1 MKSIKFIIVGFLF
14 GITMYMTEALSWFRI
29 FEMFKFQA
37 FHMYGIIGLGIAIG
51 IVITWLY
58 KSGKIKDI
66 DGNPVI
72 INDKAKT
79 YPRYIIGGII
89 FGLGWGLSGLC
100 PGMVFILIGTGN
112 LVFVIFLVAL
122 LIGTFLYGALRTK
135 IPH

>member
-1 MKSIKFIIVGFLF
+1 MKSLKFILVGFLF
-14 GITMYMTEALSWFRI
+14 GITMYMTEAVSWFRI

-37 FHMYGIIGLGIAIG
+37 FHMYGIIGIG
-51 IVITWLY
+51 VVVGALITYLF
-58 KSGKIKDI
+58 KSGKLKSI
-66 DGNPVI
+66 DGQPVKF
-72 INDKAKT
+72 NDKAKT
-79 YPRYIIGGII
+79 YPRYILGGII

-112 LVFVIFLVAL
+112 MVFVIFLVAL

>member
-51 IVITWLY
+51 IVITWLF

>member
-1 MKSIKFIIVGFLF
+1 MNLLKYIVLGTFF
-14 GITMYMTEALSWFRI
+14 GVMMYMTEALSWFRI
-29 FEMFKFQA
+29 FEMFKFQS
-37 FHMYGIIGLGIAIG
+37 FHMYGIIGAGVVLGV
-51 IVITWLY
+51 IVNYLF

-66 DGNPVI
+66 NGNQVK

-79 YPRYIIGGII
+79 WPRYIIGGTI

-122 LIGTFLYGALRTK
+122 LIGTLLYGVLRDK

>member
-1 MKSIKFIIVGFLF
+1 MKNLKFIIIGFLF
-14 GITMYMTEALSWFRI
+14 GITTYMTEALSWFRI

-37 FHMYGIIGLGIAIG
+37 FHMYGIIGTGVVLGVI
-51 IVITWLY
+51 ITWLF
-58 KSGKIKDI
+58 KSGKIKDMY
-66 DGNPVI
+66 GNQVK

-79 YPRYIIGGII
+79 WPRYIIGGII